1 MTSLSRATFALDFEQ
16 VFLGEMKWSRLWYWR
31 NLMVV
36 RWKVIPNVGINL
48 LQNDCYLL
56 GLERLQVGRDI
67 ERENRTCRMKKRT
80 QAEVP
85 YYHMPDIQLINCFRS
100 IDLRS
105 LLFVVC
111 SQQGSALVKYGVG
124 GQRSPQL
131 VTMMALA
138 PRNSYVKL
146 SNIRCPPMLTVSTAQ
161 ILNISEFGKS
171 VTSIDSIFARHRES
185 GLEQRSA

>member
-1 MTSLSRATFALDFEQ
+1 
-16 VFLGEMKWSRLWYWR
+16 
-31 NLMVV
+31 MVV

-124 GQRSPQL
+124 RPA
-131 VTMMALA
+131 VA
-138 PRNSYVKL
+138 
-146 SNIRCPPMLTVSTAQ
+146 ST
-161 ILNISEFGKS
+161 
-171 VTSIDSIFARHRES
+171 RHYDGS
-185 GLEQRSA
+185 CTTKFVCQTL